1 MAEGKASTL
10 HAEAETVMAAR
21 HEMGMDDAG
30 DETGLCAFC
39 QKACGRNLKRC
50 AEENGGRKAVK
61 ALLRSMD
68 NDDDADE
75 ERSEML
81 FELYKSVSSLL
92 YMPGPLTIKVQ
103 HCGIGPQLI
112 LQWPK

>member
-1 MAEGKASTL
+1 MAQRQAAARQ
-10 HAEAETVMAAR
+10 AEAETDMAAR

-75 ERSEML
+75 ERSERL
-81 FELYKSVSSLL
+81 FELYKSVSSRL
-92 YMPGPLTIKVQ
+92 YIRGALTCQVQ